1 MSNPIAVEIDH
12 LSDVGRTS
20 NLIAPPIKAARK
32 WLDGMEFP
40 AHRLLID
47 VSQAA
52 PTAPPPLEMRQAMAK
67 HVLSEGDAHL
77 YGPILGNMDLRRSLA
92 DKWSRTYG
100 TEFSHENIAITSGC
114 NQAFCAVIA
123 SLCQAGDDVI
133 LTAPWYFNHDM
144 WLTLSHVNTRAL
156 YCDETLIPDVE
167 DAEQL
172 IGDQTRAICLVTP
185 NNPAGVEYSDTLLN
199 KFLTLAQKHNVKL
212 IIDETYLDFR
222 TIDTVHT
229 LWAHPAA
236 QDHLIVLYSFSKA
249 YRLTG
254 HRVGAVIAAAP
265 RISEIEKFLDTVTI
279 CPAQT
284 GQFAA
289 QWGLVHLDDW
299 VERERQ
305 GTIQKLAQFRQAFD
319 RLRPYGWTLLGSGA
333 YFAYVAHPFAMSSV
347 QAAKAVLREGHVL
360 ALPGAF
366 FSPDENRLGHDH
378 LRVAFAN
385 IDGETI
391 ETFVDRLIEVSI
403 RLAPAEKPA

>member
-1 MSNPIAVEIDH
+1 MSNPTAVEIDT
-12 LSDVGRTS
+12 LPPMGRTS

-32 WLDGMEFP
+32 WLEGMEFP
-40 AHRLLID
+40 ADRPLID

-52 PTAPPPLEMRQAMAK
+52 PTAPPPLKMRQAMAD

-77 YGPILGNMDLRRSLA
+77 YGPILGNLDLRASLA
-92 DKWSRTYG
+92 GKWSRTYK
-100 TEFSHENIAITSGC
+100 TDFSQENIAITSGC
-114 NQAFCAVIA
+114 NQAFCAVVA

-144 WLTLSHVNTRAL
+144 WLTLSDVNTRPL
-156 YCDETLIPDVE
+156 YCDNTLIPDPN
-167 DAEQL
+167 DAEKM
-172 IGDQTRAICLVTP
+172 INDRTRAICLVTP
-185 NNPAGVEYSDTLLN
+185 NNPAGVEYSDDLLN
-199 KFLTLAQKHNVKL
+199 GFIDLSQKHNVKL

-222 TIDTVHT
+222 TIDDVHT

-254 HRVGAVIAAAP
+254 HRVGAVIASP
-265 RISEIEKFLDTVTI
+265 HQINEIEKFLDTVTI

-289 QWGLVHLDDW
+289 KWGLEHLDDW
-299 VERERQ
+299 VEQERQ
-305 GTIQKLAQFRQAFD
+305 KTIQKLTKLRQTFE
-319 RLRPYGWTLLGSGA
+319 RLVPFGWKLLGSGA
-333 YFAYVAHPFAMSSV
+333 YFAYIAHPFKMTSISAA
-347 QAAKAVLREGHVL
+347 QALLKQGHVL

-366 FSPDENRLGHDH
+366 FSPDETRLGHNH

-385 IDGETI
+385 IDAETI
-391 ETFVDRLIEVSI
+391 ETLVDRLIEVSI
-403 RLAPAEKPA
+403 RLAPAENPA

>member
-40 AHRLLID
+40 AHRPLID

-77 YGPILGNMDLRRSLA
+77 YGPILGSIDLRRSLA

-100 TEFSHENIAITSGC
+100 TEFSHENIAVTSGC

-229 LWAHPAA
+229 PWAHPAA

-254 HRVGAVIAAAP
+254 HRVGAVIAAASQ
-265 RISEIEKFLDTVTI
+265 ISEIEKFLDTVTI

-289 QWGLVHLDDW
+289 QWGLEHLDDW
-299 VERERQ
+299 VEHERQ

>member
-199 KFLTLAQKHNVKL
+199 KFLMLAQKHNVKL

-333 YFAYVAHPFAMSSV
+333 YFAYVAHPFAMSSA

>member
-1 MSNPIAVEIDH
+1 MSNPTAVEIDT
-12 LSDVGRTS
+12 LPPMGRTS

-32 WLDGMEFP
+32 WLEGMEFP
-40 AHRLLID
+40 ADRPLID

-52 PTAPPPLEMRQAMAK
+52 PTAPPPLKMRQAMAD

-77 YGPILGNMDLRRSLA
+77 YGPILGNLDLRASLA
-92 DKWSRTYG
+92 GKWSRTYK
-100 TEFSHENIAITSGC
+100 TDFSQENIAITSGC
-114 NQAFCAVIA
+114 NQAFCAVVA

-144 WLTLSHVNTRAL
+144 WLTLSDVNTRPL
-156 YCDETLIPDVE
+156 YCDNTLIPDPN
-167 DAEQL
+167 DAEKM
-172 IGDQTRAICLVTP
+172 INDRTRAICLVTP
-185 NNPAGVEYSDTLLN
+185 NNPAGVEYSNDLLN
-199 KFLTLAQKHNVKL
+199 YFLDLSQKHNVKL

-222 TIDTVHT
+222 TIDDVHT

-254 HRVGAVIAAAP
+254 HRVGAVIASP
-265 RISEIEKFLDTVTI
+265 HQINEIEKFLDTVTI

-289 QWGLVHLDDW
+289 KWGLEHLDKW
-299 VERERQ
+299 VEQERQ
-305 GTIQKLAQFRQAFD
+305 KTTQKLTQLRQTFE
-319 RLRPYGWTLLGSGA
+319 RLVPFGWKLLGSGA
-333 YFAYVAHPFAMSSV
+333 YFAYIAHPFNMTSISAA
-347 QAAKAVLREGHVL
+347 QALLKQGHVL

-366 FSPDENRLGHDH
+366 FSPDETRLGHNH

-385 IDGETI
+385 IDAETI
-391 ETFVDRLIEVSI
+391 ETLVDRLIEVSI
-403 RLAPAEKPA
+403 RLAPAENPA

>member
-20 NLIAPPIKAARK
+20 TLIAPPIKAARK

-40 AHRLLID
+40 AHRPLID

>member
-1 MSNPIAVEIDH
+1 M
-12 LSDVGRTS
+12 
-20 NLIAPPIKAARK
+20 
-32 WLDGMEFP
+32 
-40 AHRLLID
+40 
-47 VSQAA
+47 
-52 PTAPPPLEMRQAMAK
+52 
-67 HVLSEGDAHL
+67 
-77 YGPILGNMDLRRSLA
+77 
-92 DKWSRTYG
+92 
-100 TEFSHENIAITSGC
+100 
-114 NQAFCAVIA
+114 IA

-156 YCDETLIPDVE
+156 YCDETLIPDV
-167 DAEQL
+167 DGAEQL

-185 NNPAGVEYSDTLLN
+185 NNPAGVEYSDILLN

-265 RISEIEKFLDTVTI
+265 QISEIEKFLDTVTI

-289 QWGLVHLDDW
+289 QWGLEHLDDW
-299 VERERQ
+299 VEHERQ

>member
-1 MSNPIAVEIDH
+1 
-12 LSDVGRTS
+12 
-20 NLIAPPIKAARK
+20 
-32 WLDGMEFP
+32 MEFP
-40 AHRLLID
+40 AHRPLID

-67 HVLSEGDAHL
+67 HVLSEVDAHL

-100 TEFSHENIAITSGC
+100 TEFSHECIAITSGC

-144 WLTLSHVNTRAL
+144 WLTLSHVSTRAL

-185 NNPAGVEYSDTLLN
+185 NNPAGVEYSDILLN

-265 RISEIEKFLDTVTI
+265 QISEIEKFLDTVTI

-289 QWGLVHLDDW
+289 QWGLEHLDDW

>member
-1 MSNPIAVEIDH
+1 MSNPTAVEIDT
-12 LSDVGRTS
+12 LPPMGRTS

-32 WLDGMEFP
+32 WLEGMEFP
-40 AHRLLID
+40 ADRPLID

-52 PTAPPPLEMRQAMAK
+52 PTAPPPLKMRQAMAD

-77 YGPILGNMDLRRSLA
+77 YGPILGNLDLRASLA
-92 DKWSRTYG
+92 GKWSRIYKTD
-100 TEFSHENIAITSGC
+100 FSQENIAITSGC
-114 NQAFCAVIA
+114 NQAFCAVVA

-144 WLTLSHVNTRAL
+144 WLTLSDVNTRPL
-156 YCDETLIPDVE
+156 YCDNTLIPDPN
-167 DAEQL
+167 DAEKM
-172 IGDQTRAICLVTP
+172 INDRTRAICLVTP
-185 NNPAGVEYSDTLLN
+185 NNPAGVEYSDDLLN
-199 KFLTLAQKHNVKL
+199 GFIDLSQKHNVKL

-222 TIDTVHT
+222 TIDDVHT

-254 HRVGAVIAAAP
+254 HRVGAVVASPHQIN
-265 RISEIEKFLDTVTI
+265 EIEKFLDTVTI

-289 QWGLVHLDDW
+289 KWGLEHLDDW
-299 VERERQ
+299 VEQERQ
-305 GTIQKLAQFRQAFD
+305 KMIQKLTKLRQTFE
-319 RLRPYGWTLLGSGA
+319 RLVPFGWKLLGSGA
-333 YFAYVAHPFAMSSV
+333 YFAYIAHPFKMTSISAA
-347 QAAKAVLREGHVL
+347 QALLKQGHVL

-366 FSPDENRLGHDH
+366 FSPDETRLGHNH

-385 IDGETI
+385 IDAETI
-391 ETFVDRLIEVSI
+391 ETLVDRLIEVSI
-403 RLAPAEKPA
+403 RLAPAENPA

>member
-67 HVLSEGDAHL
+67 HVLSEVDAHL

-100 TEFSHENIAITSGC
+100 TEFSHECIAITSGC

-265 RISEIEKFLDTVTI
+265 QISEIEKFLDTVTI

-289 QWGLVHLDDW
+289 QWGLEHLDDW

-403 RLAPAEKPA
+403 RLAPTEKPA

>member
-20 NLIAPPIKAARK
+20 ILIAPPIKAARK

-40 AHRLLID
+40 AHRPLID

-144 WLTLSHVNTRAL
+144 WLTLSHVSTRAL

-185 NNPAGVEYSDTLLN
+185 NNPAGVEYSDALLN
-199 KFLTLAQKHNVKL
+199 KFLMLAQKHNVKL

-254 HRVGAVIAAAP
+254 HRVGALIAAAP

-289 QWGLVHLDDW
+289 QWGLEHLDDW

>member
-67 HVLSEGDAHL
+67 HVLSEVDAHL

-100 TEFSHENIAITSGC
+100 TEFSHECIAITSGC

-185 NNPAGVEYSDTLLN
+185 NNPAGVEYSDILLN

-265 RISEIEKFLDTVTI
+265 QISEIEKFLDTVTI

-289 QWGLVHLDDW
+289 QWGLEHLDDW

-366 FSPDENRLGHDH
+366 FSPDEKRIGHDH

>member
-1 MSNPIAVEIDH
+1 MSNPTAVEIDT
-12 LSDVGRTS
+12 LPPMGRTS

-32 WLDGMEFP
+32 WLEGMEFP
-40 AHRLLID
+40 ADRPLID

-52 PTAPPPLEMRQAMAK
+52 PTAPPPLKMRQAMAD

-77 YGPILGNMDLRRSLA
+77 YGPILGNLDLRASLA
-92 DKWSRTYG
+92 GKWSRIYKTD
-100 TEFSHENIAITSGC
+100 FSQENIAITSGC
-114 NQAFCAVIA
+114 NQAFCAVVA

-144 WLTLSHVNTRAL
+144 WLTLSDVNTRPL
-156 YCDETLIPDVE
+156 YCDNTLIPDPN
-167 DAEQL
+167 DAEKM
-172 IGDQTRAICLVTP
+172 INDRTRAICLVTP
-185 NNPAGVEYSDTLLN
+185 NNPAGVEYSDDLLN
-199 KFLTLAQKHNVKL
+199 GFIDLSQKHNVKL

-222 TIDTVHT
+222 TIDDVHT

-254 HRVGAVIAAAP
+254 HRVGAVVASPHQIN
-265 RISEIEKFLDTVTI
+265 EIEKFLDTVTI

-289 QWGLVHLDDW
+289 KWGLEHLDDW
-299 VERERQ
+299 VEQERQ
-305 GTIQKLAQFRQAFD
+305 KTIQKLTKFRQTFE
-319 RLRPYGWTLLGSGA
+319 RLVPFGWKLLGSGA
-333 YFAYVAHPFAMSSV
+333 YFAYIAHPFKMTSISAA
-347 QAAKAVLREGHVL
+347 QALLKQGHVL

-366 FSPDENRLGHDH
+366 FSPDETRLGHNH

-385 IDGETI
+385 IDAETI
-391 ETFVDRLIEVSI
+391 ETLVDRLIEVSI
-403 RLAPAEKPA
+403 RLAPAENPA

>member
-1 MSNPIAVEIDH
+1 MSNPTAVEIDT
-12 LSDVGRTS
+12 LPPMGRTS

-32 WLDGMEFP
+32 WLEGMEFP
-40 AHRLLID
+40 ADRPLID

-52 PTAPPPLEMRQAMAK
+52 PTAPPPLKMRQAMAD

-77 YGPILGNMDLRRSLA
+77 YGPILGNLDLRASLA
-92 DKWSRTYG
+92 GKWSRIYKTD
-100 TEFSHENIAITSGC
+100 FSQENIAITSGC
-114 NQAFCAVIA
+114 NQAFCAVVA

-144 WLTLSHVNTRAL
+144 WLTLSDVNTRPL
-156 YCDETLIPDVE
+156 YCDNTLIPDPN
-167 DAEQL
+167 DAEKM
-172 IGDQTRAICLVTP
+172 INDRTRAICLVTP
-185 NNPAGVEYSDTLLN
+185 NNPAGVEYSDDLLN
-199 KFLTLAQKHNVKL
+199 GFIDLSQKHNVKL

-222 TIDTVHT
+222 TIDDVHT

-254 HRVGAVIAAAP
+254 HRVGAVVASPHQIN
-265 RISEIEKFLDTVTI
+265 EIEKFLDTVTI

-289 QWGLVHLDDW
+289 KWGLEHLDDW
-299 VERERQ
+299 VEQERQ
-305 GTIQKLAQFRQAFD
+305 KTIQKLTKLRQTFE
-319 RLRPYGWTLLGSGA
+319 RLVPFGWKLLGSGA
-333 YFAYVAHPFAMSSV
+333 YFAYIAHPFKMTSISAA
-347 QAAKAVLREGHVL
+347 QALLKQGHVL

-366 FSPDENRLGHDH
+366 FSPDETRLGHNH

-385 IDGETI
+385 IDAETI
-391 ETFVDRLIEVSI
+391 ETLVDRLIEVSI
-403 RLAPAEKPA
+403 RLAPAENPA

>member
-144 WLTLSHVNTRAL
+144 WLTLSNVNTRAL